1 MTWQRDDNL
10 MSPGNLAIVAECLMF
25 CEDTQTLGQI
35 REIYPADVLG
45 AAAKQLD
52 RVSFGRIRRWT
63 IELNQKT
70 A

>member
-1 MTWQRDDNL
+1 MTFRRDDDL
-10 MSPGNLAIVAECLMF
+10 MSPGNLAIVGECLTF
-25 CEDTQTLGQI
+25 CEDTQTLQLI